1 MAAQV
6 QLNGFSRSE
15 RNEVISSASE
25 AVQKGGGW
33 IEDVVFFSN
42 VAVNLRCVVMSAATA
57 RLMEELTTIG
67 LGLTRDDMAAL
78 HRATTGLSDV
88 EELRFSLQ
96 ITFVHDEPEMRRHIP
111 SVPG

>member
-1 MAAQV
+1 MTARV

-33 IEDVVFFSN
+33 IEDVHFFSN
-42 VAVNLRCVVMSAATA
+42 VAVNLRCGVIAASTTC
-57 RLMEELTTIG
+57 LIGELNTIG
-67 LGLTRDDMAAL
+67 IGLTPDDTAAL
-78 HRATTGLSDV
+78 HRAATGLSAD
-88 EELRFSLQ
+88 EELKFSLQ
-96 ITFVHDEPEMRRHIP
+96 ITFAHNEPDLRRHIP

>member
-1 MAAQV
+1 MRAHV

-33 IEDVVFFSN
+33 IEDVLFFSN
-42 VAVNLRCVVMSAATA
+42 AAMNLRCVVMAAGIA
-57 RLMEELTTIG
+57 RLIDEIATIG
-67 LGLTRDDMAAL
+67 VGLTPDDMASL
-78 HRATTGLSDV
+78 HRAATVLSDD

-96 ITFVHDEPEMRRHIP
+96 ITFVHDEPDLRRHIP